1 MPKATYSMMC
11 YNSERERPV
20 PVYNHGKPQEMEVA
34 VMTPEE
40 QLEILRRGTTEII
53 SEEELLEKLR
63 KALGENRP
71 LRVKWGVDPTA
82 PDIHLGHTVVIRKMK
97 QFQDLGHQVI
107 LLIGDFTG
115 RVGDPTGRSETRKQ
129 LSEEEVKANARTYIE
144 QVGKILD
151 RDRMVVDFNSRWLSP
166 MTFADVVH
174 LASKY
179 TVARMLEREDF
190 GNRYREERPIHIH
203 EFLYPLMQGYD
214 SVALNADVEL
224 GGTEQKFNILMA
236 RHIQREYGQE
246 PEVAVLTP
254 ILEGIDGIQRMSKST
269 GNYIGIDE
277 PPGEM
282 YGKTMSIPDD
292 IMLRYFELVTDVS
305 MGEIREMERGLRE
318 GSLHPRDVKMR
329 LAREIVTLYHGAAAA
344 SAAEE
349 EFIRVF
355 RQRELPEDLPEV
367 AVPRSSLDD
376 GKIRIVK
383 LLVQAGLA
391 PSNSEAK
398 RLIAQGGVR
407 VDERR
412 VMDEKLEVMVASGM
426 ILQVGRRRFA
436 RLRLE

>member
-1 MPKATYSMMC
+1 
-11 YNSERERPV
+11 
-20 PVYNHGKPQEMEVA
+20 
-34 VMTPEE
+34 MTPEE

-63 KALGENRP
+63 KAQGENRP

-97 QFQDLGHQVI
+97 QFQDLGHEVI

-166 MTFADVVH
+166 MTFADVVR

-305 MGEIREMERGLRE
+305 TGEIREMERGLRE

-412 VMDEKLEVMVASGM
+412 VMDEKMEVMVASGM